1 MIMDIEKMLSDLLG
15 VSEMKVYNNE
25 SVKIKMLR
33 QEDVASLAEFMYH
46 HRQSTVKTKGET
58 TKESVIDIEYK
69 LRDGIG
75 DDEMPPSFFAI
86 IAVEEDNEKE
96 DMGKKS
102 TELKLKQ
109 RINGAAILTTD
120 WNINESNAY
129 INVEELFIP
138 RESSATTNALLLV
151 LSAIS
156 LSNGIHF
163 NDKHISILK
172 PHETITKSESDSV
185 HTNEE
190 DHKILSSDER

>member
-1 MIMDIEKMLSDLLG
+1 MLSDLLG

-46 HRQSTVKTKGET
+46 HRQSTVKTKCET

-120 WNINESNAY
+120 WNINEPNAY